1 LTGKT
6 PEPAQVAAASFVG
19 QILCPHDSDSYR
31 VVGTRQSAPTAEL
44 RRNLVLLLKWQ
55 YADVGKNAQR
65 SIFARRVTGA
75 WNNLK
80 TPERRA
86 AYYMARNA
94 RETEHRTCRAG
105 RSNGSS
111 AVPRHH
117 NKTGYS
123 RGGEFW

>member
-1 LTGKT
+1 MAVRG
-6 PEPAQVAAASFVG
+6 
-19 QILCPHDSDSYR
+19 C
-31 VVGTRQSAPTAEL
+31 
-44 RRNLVLLLKWQ
+44 WQ
-55 YADVGKNAQR
+55 KAQR

-94 RETEHRTCRAG
+94 RETEHRTRRAA

-117 NKTGYS
+117 NETGYS
-123 RGGEFW
+123 RGANSGKLREPSQAIGVFRPKREGLLRRVFPFVLGRTSIEHGYGVRAA